1 MSNSRKTAATGGGGG
16 QGISVVI
23 QGSDTGSPYFWF
35 RVMVNSRRGDE
46 GSGGHSCGVPELYQG
61 GADKEAGRQVMG
73 YTGG

>member
-1 MSNSRKTAATGGGGG
+1 MEKVKENTVTGGGG
-16 QGISVVI
+16 QPGISPVI

-46 GSGGHSCGVPELYQG
+46 GSGGHSCGVPESYQG
-61 GADKEAGRQVMG
+61 EADKEAGRQVMG